1 MIKTWWKTIQTLLLL
16 QLVFISDFLSK
27 QRVNHMLLNKKIF
40 FLMHKTKT
48 ALELIVMSFV
58 ICLNVTKTNTAK
70 NKSSKSY
77 RARL

>member
-1 MIKTWWKTIQTLLLL
+1 
-16 QLVFISDFLSK
+16 
-27 QRVNHMLLNKKIF
+27 MLLNKKIF